1 MSQIYQQMKA
11 AGVKIDNHESDLYVP
26 VNADTQ
32 KLITKY
38 RFRSNVT
45 TFVNQIDG
53 NFGLIFP
60 LHIRRFG
67 RRKPLAKGLD
77 RWPGRKSKKP
87 LTPFACPSPSW
98 GAGFFFP
105 CYHLRIL
112 QPISTAH

>member
-11 AGVKIDNHESDLYVP
+11 AGVEIDNHESDLYVP

-53 NFGLIFP
+53 KLWFDIPF
-60 LHIRRFG
+60 
-67 RRKPLAKGLD
+67 AY
-77 RWPGRKSKKP
+77 
-87 LTPFACPSPSW
+87 TPFWEEKTAGQRLIQMA
-98 GAGFFFP
+98 GA
-105 CYHLRIL
+105 
-112 QPISTAH
+112 